1 MTPKQQHLNI
11 TIMSNKEERKLNIYQ
26 RLNEVRKE
34 VDYLQKD
41 ANVQGYKAITHDAV
55 TSAIRQPFI
64 DNGIMILP
72 NQTDSNTVEVG
83 ETKNGTTIIRYSAW
97 YEVSFVN
104 INNPEDKLIT
114 NVESHAMDMGDKA
127 PGKAMSYA
135 VKYAMLKVLNIETG
149 ESEES
154 RIEIAEKKKPV
165 FTPESDGWNKAVQA
179 FSDGTADESFM
190 KERYRISK
198 KHLEQLKK
206 ESEKLNH
213 A

>member
-1 MTPKQQHLNI
+1 
-11 TIMSNKEERKLNIYQ
+11 MSNKEERKLNIYQ

-104 INNPEDKLIT
+104 IDNPEDNLIT

-179 FSDGTADESFM
+179 FSDRTADESFM

-198 KHLEQLKK
+198 KHLQQLKK
-206 ESEKLNH
+206 EAEKLNH

>member
-1 MTPKQQHLNI
+1 
-11 TIMSNKEERKLNIYQ
+11 MSNKEERKLNIYQ

-104 INNPEDKLIT
+104 IDNPEDKLIT

-198 KHLEQLKK
+198 KHLQQLKK
-206 ESEKLNH
+206 EAEKLNH